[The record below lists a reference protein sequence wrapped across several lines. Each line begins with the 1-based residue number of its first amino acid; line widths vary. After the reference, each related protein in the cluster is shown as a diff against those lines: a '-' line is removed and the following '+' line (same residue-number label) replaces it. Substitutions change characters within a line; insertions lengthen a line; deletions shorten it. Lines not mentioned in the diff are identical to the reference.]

1 MIMVQ
6 HAISGDFQM
15 SNRWVALCFAFALVL
30 AAVCPAYGLP
40 PASPK
45 RDGPEQAAVRK
56 VLDRYMIA
64 LNTVLAGDADPMKDV
79 WSHADDIT
87 YMGPTG
93 KVLNGW
99 KEIEKSWE
107 FQAGRKLGGKCQGSD
122 ISIFAGKDL
131 AVVVYLEKGNLNLK
145 DQPVDFSIRGTTTFR
160 LEEGNWK
167 VIGHHTDIIPALA
180 K

>member
-1 MIMVQ
+1 
-6 HAISGDFQM
+6 M
-15 SNRWVALCFAFALVL
+15 SNRWVALCSAFALVL
-30 AAVCPAYGLP
+30 SAVCPAYGLP

-107 FQAGRKLGGKCQGSD
+107 FQ
-122 ISIFAGKDL
+122 
-131 AVVVYLEKGNLNLK
+131 VYLEKGNLNLK
-145 DQPVDFSIRGTTTFR
+145 GQPMDFSIRGTTTFR

>member
-1 MIMVQ
+1 
-6 HAISGDFQM
+6 M
-15 SNRWVALCFAFALVL
+15 SNRWVALCSAFALVL
-30 AAVCPAYGLP
+30 SAVCPAYGLP

-93 KVLNGW
+93 KVLVSSPKGDKEVDWSFVKSGDSW
-99 KEIEKSWE
+99 KIKE
-107 FQAGRKLGGKCQGSD
+107 FKL
-122 ISIFAGKDL
+122 
-131 AVVVYLEKGNLNLK
+131 
-145 DQPVDFSIRGTTTFR
+145 P
-160 LEEGNWK
+160 
-167 VIGHHTDIIPALA
+167 
-180 K
+180 